1 MEQDKR
7 DQQQKG
13 YTMMRSV
20 YDIGVGVFITIIG
33 VIMLFGRKLGVPAL
47 KEFVED
53 RDPFLLGIFGAMCL
67 LYGGFRLYRGIK
79 KNY

>member
-1 MEQDKR
+1 MNEDIRGEQR
-7 DQQQKG
+7 KG

-20 YDIGVGVFITIIG
+20 YDMGVGAFITIIG
-33 VIMLFGRKLGVPAL
+33 VIMLFGSKLGVPAL
-47 KEFVED
+47 KVFVED
-53 RDPFLLGIFGAMCL
+53 RDPFLLGIFGGLCL

>member
-7 DQQQKG
+7 EQQQKG

-20 YDIGVGVFITIIG
+20 YDIGVGVFITSIG
-33 VIMLFGRKLGVPAL
+33 VIMLFGRRLGVPAL

-53 RDPFLLGIFGAMCL
+53 RDPFLLGIFGGMCL